1 LINKALEI
9 TPNIEPLFGTRDE
22 NLRLLEDKLH
32 ARIDLRSDAVHV
44 SGSEESVA
52 RVERI
57 FNDYEQL
64 RRSGVTL
71 QNGELNAML
80 KLVAADPSVTLKGLV
95 DSGKQRTTGGIKRM
109 VQPRS
114 VNQKRYVEAIEQA
127 DMVFGIGPAGT
138 GKTYLAVAMAASALM
153 AKRVSRIILVRP
165 AVEAGERLGF
175 LPGTLQEKIDPYLR
189 PLYDALYDL
198 LDQEAQNTTSE
209 QMKMFLTRL
218 GNNAKAIITGDVTQ
232 IDLPNPKRSGLLE
245 AMEILKGVD
254 GIRFVHF
261 EDGDVVRHHLVQRII
276 RAYDSFGRQQAELPL
291 RLADGEREKPAAKP
305 Q

>member
-1 LINKALEI
+1 MINKALEI

-32 ARIDLRSDAVHV
+32 TRIDLRSDAVHV
-44 SGSEESVA
+44 SGSEENVT

-64 RRSGVTL
+64 RRTGVTL

-95 DSGKQRTTGGIKRM
+95 DSGRQRTTGGIKRM

-114 VNQKRYVEAIEQA
+114 VNQKRYVEAMEQA

-153 AKRVSRIILVRP
+153 AKRDRKS
-165 AVEAGERLGF
+165 
-175 LPGTLQEKIDPYLR
+175 
-189 PLYDALYDL
+189 
-198 LDQEAQNTTSE
+198 
-209 QMKMFLTRL
+209 TRL
-218 GNNAKAIITGDVTQ
+218 N
-232 IDLPNPKRSGLLE
+232 SSHS
-245 AMEILKGVD
+245 EIS
-254 GIRFVHF
+254 RMPSS
-261 EDGDVVRHHLVQRII
+261 
-276 RAYDSFGRQQAELPL
+276 A
-291 RLADGEREKPAAKP
+291 
-305 Q
+305 